1 MKKTVNDNTQKGFT
15 LIEII
20 VVMLIIGIASGLV
33 GIMVSKGKG
42 SLELRTFTKDVS
54 AILRY
59 ARNNAVSEK
68 KIYCFVIDKDKH
80 TYQLYSEDTGYKNK
94 EIVMN
99 KDIPDELEISVQGR
113 EEDFQ
118 YMEFFPRGSSSGGVI
133 EITNQDGAAYFIII
147 NRITG
152 KLKVEKAE

>member
-1 MKKTVNDNTQKGFT
+1 MRSAFYLFPKNGFT

-33 GIMVSKGKG
+33 GIMISKDTG

-54 AILRY
+54 AVLRY
-59 ARNNAVSEK
+59 ARNKAVAEK

-80 TYQLYSEDTGYKNK
+80 TYLLYSEDTEYKNK
-94 EIVMN
+94 KIVLN
-99 KDIPDELEISVQGR
+99 KNIPDELEMSVQDS
-113 EEDFQ
+113 EEDSQ
-118 YMEFFPRGSSSGGVI
+118 YMEFFPRGDSSGGAI
-133 EITNQDGAAYFIII
+133 EITNQEGAGFFIII

-152 KLKVEKAE
+152 NLKVEKA